1 MARYSSAA
9 LEVIHGRG
17 DGSPARKAT
26 RLRGCDFAARE
37 NRRQGQTGGDAPPPP
52 RDSETGRIIEGRDA
66 RGGTREEHG
75 RVGREMSP
83 PGDAGARAGEGS
95 APSPSSRSANLNNDD
110 ARGPAPDAAT
120 ATDPMVAEAEQ
131 SALTL
136 LRRELA
142 ASRRATERERL
153 VAKRACEQLA
163 AERAA
168 SAEREEEF
176 ATTEARLD
184 ALMTEGRESA
194 REEAFRREV
203 SPSSPLDDD
212 DDARRATSPPA
223 AAELFKTPH
232 AAAEEE
238 EDLEEDLEEEGSVAR
253 GVSPRDALD
262 PRAVAAAE
270 ALLARADA
278 LEHEHAREIAALN
291 ARVRALERALS
302 SAEGAAAVAEA
313 AAAEALRQS
322 SRMEKKTL
330 RRREREEAEAEAA
343 TRDLKRRLERERERA
358 DAWKA
363 RAIAAES
370 KAAKMEAEGRRDS
383 VANVAAGSNPAAS
396 ADSAQTSQPSRVT
409 FEEKAQAA
417 RLAAAAT
424 PSWESSDATDRFRPF
439 SRKLA
444 NGDRIRV
451 GSPSSATR
459 HRPVSHRGG
468 STAPSARLATALAAP
483 MRGQDGD
490 RAGGRPDVGRES
502 RDAFRASLRR
512 QGEALARL
520 AAGREARRSEMA
532 ALRDAVDAMG
542 IGPSY

>member
-1 MARYSSAA
+1 
-9 LEVIHGRG
+9 
-17 DGSPARKAT
+17 
-26 RLRGCDFAARE
+26 
-37 NRRQGQTGGDAPPPP
+37 
-52 RDSETGRIIEGRDA
+52 
-66 RGGTREEHG
+66 
-75 RVGREMSP
+75 MS
-83 PGDAGARAGEGS
+83 PGDAGGAPAGEGS
-95 APSPSSRSANLNNDD
+95 APSPSSRPSANNDD
-110 ARGPAPDAAT
+110 AVSSVAPDGT
-120 ATDPMVAEAEQ
+120 IDPMVAEAEQ

-168 SAEREEEF
+168 SAEREEELM
-176 ATTEARLD
+176 TLEARLE
-184 ALMTEGRESA
+184 ALTEGRESA
-194 REEAFRREV
+194 REEAFRREA
-203 SPSSPLDDD
+203 SPSSSPPDDDDD

-232 AAAEEE
+232 AAADDEEEEEE
-238 EDLEEDLEEEGSVAR
+238 EDGEVFVASGVPPSR
-253 GVSPRDALD
+253 GRGTLD

-313 AAAEALRQS
+313 AAAEALRQQ
-322 SRMEKKTL
+322 SRMATHQTAAAL
-330 RRREREEAEAEAA
+330 RRREREEAEAEA
-343 TRDLKRRLERERERA
+343 TMRELKRRLERERERA

-370 KAAKMEAEGRRDS
+370 KAAKATAEAQLCADR
-383 VANVAAGSNPAAS
+383 AAAQLR
-396 ADSAQTSQPSRVT
+396 ADSAQTSQTSRVT
-409 FEEKAQAA
+409 FEEKVASSASFAA
-417 RLAAAAT
+417 DGGSELAKG
-424 PSWESSDATDRFRPF
+424 PF

-444 NGDRIRV
+444 NGRRVRV
-451 GSPSSATR
+451 GSPSSTTPGDAGR
-459 HRPVSHRGG
+459 MRLG
-468 STAPSARLATALAAP
+468 SLGRSTAAPSARLAIALAA
-483 MRGQDGD
+483 RGGK
-490 RAGGRPDVGRES
+490 GGRLDVSES

-520 AAGREARRSEMA
+520 AAGRVARRAEMA

-542 IGPSY
+542 VT

>member
-1 MARYSSAA
+1 
-9 LEVIHGRG
+9 
-17 DGSPARKAT
+17 
-26 RLRGCDFAARE
+26 
-37 NRRQGQTGGDAPPPP
+37 
-52 RDSETGRIIEGRDA
+52 
-66 RGGTREEHG
+66 
-75 RVGREMSP
+75 MS
-83 PGDAGARAGEGS
+83 PGDAGGAPAGEGS
-95 APSPSSRSANLNNDD
+95 APSPSSRPSANNDD
-110 ARGPAPDAAT
+110 AVSSVAPDGT
-120 ATDPMVAEAEQ
+120 IDPMVAEAEQ

-168 SAEREEEF
+168 SAEREEELM
-176 ATTEARLD
+176 TLEARLE
-184 ALMTEGRESA
+184 ALTEGRESA
-194 REEAFRREV
+194 REEAFRREA
-203 SPSSPLDDD
+203 SPSSSPPDDDDD

-223 AAELFKTPH
+223 VAELFKSPH
-232 AAAEEE
+232 AAADEEEEEEE
-238 EDLEEDLEEEGSVAR
+238 EDGEVFVASGVPPSR
-253 GVSPRDALD
+253 GRGTLD

-313 AAAEALRQS
+313 AAAEALRQQ
-322 SRMEKKTL
+322 SRMATHQTAAAL
-330 RRREREEAEAEAA
+330 RRREREEAEAEA
-343 TRDLKRRLERERERA
+343 TMRELKRRLERERERA

-370 KAAKMEAEGRRDS
+370 KAAKAAAEA
-383 VANVAAGSNPAAS
+383 AQLCAQLAAAQLCAG
-396 ADSAQTSQPSRVT
+396 SAQTSQTSRVT
-409 FEEKAQAA
+409 FEEKVASSAA
-417 RLAAAAT
+417 DGGSER
-424 PSWESSDATDRFRPF
+424 RGPF

-444 NGDRIRV
+444 NGHRVRV
-451 GSPSSATR
+451 GSPSSTTPGDAGR
-459 HRPVSHRGG
+459 KRLG
-468 STAPSARLATALAAP
+468 SLGRSTAAPSARLAIALAA
-483 MRGQDGD
+483 RGGK
-490 RAGGRPDVGRES
+490 GGRLDVSES

-520 AAGREARRSEMA
+520 AAGRVARRAEMA

-542 IGPSY
+542 VT

>member
-1 MARYSSAA
+1 
-9 LEVIHGRG
+9 
-17 DGSPARKAT
+17 
-26 RLRGCDFAARE
+26 
-37 NRRQGQTGGDAPPPP
+37 
-52 RDSETGRIIEGRDA
+52 
-66 RGGTREEHG
+66 
-75 RVGREMSP
+75 MS
-83 PGDAGARAGEGS
+83 PGDAGGAPAGEGS
-95 APSPSSRSANLNNDD
+95 APSPSSRPSANNDD
-110 ARGPAPDAAT
+110 AVSSVAPDGT
-120 ATDPMVAEAEQ
+120 IDPMVAEAEQ

-168 SAEREEEF
+168 SAEREEELM
-176 ATTEARLD
+176 TLEARLE
-184 ALMTEGRESA
+184 ALTEGRESA
-194 REEAFRREV
+194 REEAFRREA
-203 SPSSPLDDD
+203 SPSSSPPDDDDD

-223 AAELFKTPH
+223 AAELFKSPH
-232 AAAEEE
+232 AAADEEEEEE
-238 EDLEEDLEEEGSVAR
+238 EDGEVFVASGVPPSR
-253 GVSPRDALD
+253 GRGTLD

-313 AAAEALRQS
+313 AAAEALRQQ
-322 SRMEKKTL
+322 SRMATHQTAAAL
-330 RRREREEAEAEAA
+330 RRREREEAEAEA
-343 TRDLKRRLERERERA
+343 TMRELKRRLERERERA

-370 KAAKMEAEGRRDS
+370 KAAKAAAEA
-383 VANVAAGSNPAAS
+383 AQLCAQLAAAQLCAG
-396 ADSAQTSQPSRVT
+396 SAQTSQTSRVT
-409 FEEKAQAA
+409 FEEKVASSAA
-417 RLAAAAT
+417 DGGSER
-424 PSWESSDATDRFRPF
+424 RGPF

-444 NGDRIRV
+444 NGHRVRV
-451 GSPSSATR
+451 GSPSSTTPGDAGR
-459 HRPVSHRGG
+459 KRLG
-468 STAPSARLATALAAP
+468 SLGRSTAAPSARLAIALAA
-483 MRGQDGD
+483 RGGK
-490 RAGGRPDVGRES
+490 GGRLDVSES

-520 AAGREARRSEMA
+520 AAGRVARRAEMA

-542 IGPSY
+542 VT

>member
-1 MARYSSAA
+1 
-9 LEVIHGRG
+9 
-17 DGSPARKAT
+17 
-26 RLRGCDFAARE
+26 
-37 NRRQGQTGGDAPPPP
+37 
-52 RDSETGRIIEGRDA
+52 
-66 RGGTREEHG
+66 
-75 RVGREMSP
+75 MS
-83 PGDAGARAGEGS
+83 PGDAGGAPAGEGS
-95 APSPSSRSANLNNDD
+95 APSPSSRPSANNDD
-110 ARGPAPDAAT
+110 AVSSVAPDGT
-120 ATDPMVAEAEQ
+120 IDPMVAEAEQ

-168 SAEREEEF
+168 SAEREEELM
-176 ATTEARLD
+176 TLEARLE
-184 ALMTEGRESA
+184 ALTEGRESA
-194 REEAFRREV
+194 REEAFRREA
-203 SPSSPLDDD
+203 SPSSSPPDDDDDD

-232 AAAEEE
+232 AAADEEEEEEEE
-238 EDLEEDLEEEGSVAR
+238 EDGEVFVASGVPPSR
-253 GVSPRDALD
+253 GRGTLD

-483 MRGQDGD
+483 RRGPDGD

>member
-1 MARYSSAA
+1 
-9 LEVIHGRG
+9 
-17 DGSPARKAT
+17 
-26 RLRGCDFAARE
+26 
-37 NRRQGQTGGDAPPPP
+37 
-52 RDSETGRIIEGRDA
+52 
-66 RGGTREEHG
+66 
-75 RVGREMSP
+75 MS
-83 PGDAGARAGEGS
+83 PGDAGGAPAGEGS
-95 APSPSSRSANLNNDD
+95 APSPSSRPSANNDD
-110 ARGPAPDAAT
+110 AVSSVAPDGT
-120 ATDPMVAEAEQ
+120 IDPMVAEAEQ

-168 SAEREEEF
+168 SAEREEELM
-176 ATTEARLD
+176 TLEARLE
-184 ALMTEGRESA
+184 ALTEGRESA
-194 REEAFRREV
+194 REEAFRREA
-203 SPSSPLDDD
+203 SPSSSPPDDDDD

-232 AAAEEE
+232 AAADEEEEEE
-238 EDLEEDLEEEGSVAR
+238 EDGEVFVASGVPPSR
-253 GVSPRDALD
+253 GRGTLD

-313 AAAEALRQS
+313 AAAEALRQQ
-322 SRMEKKTL
+322 SRMATHQTAAAL
-330 RRREREEAEAEAA
+330 RRREREEAEAEA
-343 TRDLKRRLERERERA
+343 TMRELKRRLERERERA

-370 KAAKMEAEGRRDS
+370 KAAKAAAEAQLCADR
-383 VANVAAGSNPAAS
+383 AAAQLC
-396 ADSAQTSQPSRVT
+396 ADSAQTSQTSRVT
-409 FEEKAQAA
+409 FEEKVASSASSAA
-417 RLAAAAT
+417 DGGSELAKG
-424 PSWESSDATDRFRPF
+424 PF

-444 NGDRIRV
+444 NGRRVRV
-451 GSPSSATR
+451 GSPSSTMMPDASGR
-459 HRPVSHRGG
+459 KRLG
-468 STAPSARLATALAAP
+468 SLGRSTAAPSARLAIALAA
-483 MRGQDGD
+483 RGGK
-490 RAGGRPDVGRES
+490 GGRLDVSES

-520 AAGREARRSEMA
+520 AAGRVARRAEMA

-542 IGPSY
+542 VT

>member
-1 MARYSSAA
+1 
-9 LEVIHGRG
+9 
-17 DGSPARKAT
+17 
-26 RLRGCDFAARE
+26 
-37 NRRQGQTGGDAPPPP
+37 
-52 RDSETGRIIEGRDA
+52 
-66 RGGTREEHG
+66 
-75 RVGREMSP
+75 MS
-83 PGDAGARAGEGS
+83 PGDAGGAPAGEGS
-95 APSPSSRSANLNNDD
+95 APSPSSRPSANNDD
-110 ARGPAPDAAT
+110 AVSSVAPDGT
-120 ATDPMVAEAEQ
+120 IDPMVAEAEQ

-168 SAEREEEF
+168 SAEREEELM
-176 ATTEARLD
+176 TLEARLE
-184 ALMTEGRESA
+184 ALTEGRESA
-194 REEAFRREV
+194 REEAFRREA
-203 SPSSPLDDD
+203 SPSSSPPDDDDDDD

-232 AAAEEE
+232 AAADEEEEEEEE
-238 EDLEEDLEEEGSVAR
+238 EDGEVFVASGVPPSR
-253 GVSPRDALD
+253 GRGTLD

-313 AAAEALRQS
+313 AAAEALRQQ
-322 SRMEKKTL
+322 SRMATHQTAAAL
-330 RRREREEAEAEAA
+330 RRREREEAEAEA
-343 TRDLKRRLERERERA
+343 TISDLKRRLERERERA

-370 KAAKMEAEGRRDS
+370 KAAKAAAEAEQLC
-383 VANVAAGSNPAAS
+383 AQLAAAQLR
-396 ADSAQTSQPSRVT
+396 ADSARTSQTSRVT
-409 FEEKAQAA
+409 FEEKVASSASFAA
-417 RLAAAAT
+417 DGGSELAKG
-424 PSWESSDATDRFRPF
+424 PF

-444 NGDRIRV
+444 NGRRVRV
-451 GSPSSATR
+451 GSPSSTTPGDAGR
-459 HRPVSHRGG
+459 RRLG
-468 STAPSARLATALAAP
+468 SLGRSTAAPSARLAIALAA
-483 MRGQDGD
+483 RGGK
-490 RAGGRPDVGRES
+490 GGRLDVSES

-520 AAGREARRSEMA
+520 AAGRVARRAEMA

-542 IGPSY
+542 VT

>member
-1 MARYSSAA
+1 
-9 LEVIHGRG
+9 
-17 DGSPARKAT
+17 
-26 RLRGCDFAARE
+26 
-37 NRRQGQTGGDAPPPP
+37 
-52 RDSETGRIIEGRDA
+52 
-66 RGGTREEHG
+66 
-75 RVGREMSP
+75 MS
-83 PGDAGARAGEGS
+83 PGDAGGAPAGEGS
-95 APSPSSRSANLNNDD
+95 APSPSSRPSANNDD
-110 ARGPAPDAAT
+110 AVSSVAPDGT
-120 ATDPMVAEAEQ
+120 IDPMVAEAEQ

-168 SAEREEEF
+168 SAEREEELM
-176 ATTEARLD
+176 TLEARLE
-184 ALMTEGRESA
+184 ALTEGRESA
-194 REEAFRREV
+194 REEAFRREA
-203 SPSSPLDDD
+203 SPSSSPPDDDDD

-223 AAELFKTPH
+223 AAELFKSPH
-232 AAAEEE
+232 AAADEEEEEEEE
-238 EDLEEDLEEEGSVAR
+238 EDGEVFVASGVPPSR
-253 GVSPRDALD
+253 GRGTLD

-313 AAAEALRQS
+313 AAAEALRQQ
-322 SRMEKKTL
+322 SRMATHQTAAAL
-330 RRREREEAEAEAA
+330 RRREREEAEAEA
-343 TRDLKRRLERERERA
+343 TMRELKRRLERERERA

-370 KAAKMEAEGRRDS
+370 KAAKATAEAEQLC
-383 VANVAAGSNPAAS
+383 AQLAAAQLR
-396 ADSAQTSQPSRVT
+396 ADSARTSQTSRVT
-409 FEEKAQAA
+409 FEEKVASSASFAA
-417 RLAAAAT
+417 DGGSELAKG
-424 PSWESSDATDRFRPF
+424 PF

-444 NGDRIRV
+444 NGRRVRV
-451 GSPSSATR
+451 GSPSSTTPGDAGR
-459 HRPVSHRGG
+459 MRLG
-468 STAPSARLATALAAP
+468 SLGRSTAAPSARLAIALAA
-483 MRGQDGD
+483 RGGK
-490 RAGGRPDVGRES
+490 GGRLDVSES

-520 AAGREARRSEMA
+520 AAGRVARRAEMA

-542 IGPSY
+542 VT

>member
-1 MARYSSAA
+1 
-9 LEVIHGRG
+9 
-17 DGSPARKAT
+17 
-26 RLRGCDFAARE
+26 
-37 NRRQGQTGGDAPPPP
+37 
-52 RDSETGRIIEGRDA
+52 
-66 RGGTREEHG
+66 
-75 RVGREMSP
+75 MS
-83 PGDAGARAGEGS
+83 PGDAGGAPAGEGS
-95 APSPSSRSANLNNDD
+95 APSPSSRPSANNDD
-110 ARGPAPDAAT
+110 AVSSVAPDGT
-120 ATDPMVAEAEQ
+120 IDPMVAEAEQ

-168 SAEREEEF
+168 SAEREEELM
-176 ATTEARLD
+176 TLEARLE
-184 ALMTEGRESA
+184 ALTEGRESA
-194 REEAFRREV
+194 REEAFRREA
-203 SPSSPLDDD
+203 SPSSSPPDDDDD

-223 AAELFKTPH
+223 VAELFKSPH
-232 AAAEEE
+232 AAADEEEEEEE
-238 EDLEEDLEEEGSVAR
+238 EDGEVFVASGVPPSR
-253 GVSPRDALD
+253 GRGTLD

-313 AAAEALRQS
+313 AAAEALRQQ
-322 SRMEKKTL
+322 SRMATHQTAAAL
-330 RRREREEAEAEAA
+330 RRREREEAEAEA
-343 TRDLKRRLERERERA
+343 TMRELKRRLERERERA

-370 KAAKMEAEGRRDS
+370 KAAKAAAEA
-383 VANVAAGSNPAAS
+383 AQLCAQLAAAQLCAG
-396 ADSAQTSQPSRVT
+396 SAQTSQTSRVT
-409 FEEKAQAA
+409 FEEKVASSAA
-417 RLAAAAT
+417 DGGSER
-424 PSWESSDATDRFRPF
+424 RGPF

-444 NGDRIRV
+444 NGHRVRV
-451 GSPSSATR
+451 GSPSSTTPGDAGR
-459 HRPVSHRGG
+459 KRLGSLGR
-468 STAPSARLATALAAP
+468 STAAPSTRLAIALAA
-483 MRGQDGD
+483 RGGK
-490 RAGGRPDVGRES
+490 GGRLDVSES

-520 AAGREARRSEMA
+520 AAGRVARRAEMA

-542 IGPSY
+542 VT

>member
-1 MARYSSAA
+1 
-9 LEVIHGRG
+9 
-17 DGSPARKAT
+17 
-26 RLRGCDFAARE
+26 
-37 NRRQGQTGGDAPPPP
+37 
-52 RDSETGRIIEGRDA
+52 
-66 RGGTREEHG
+66 
-75 RVGREMSP
+75 MS
-83 PGDAGARAGEGS
+83 PGDAGGAPAGEGS
-95 APSPSSRSANLNNDD
+95 APSPSSRPSANNDD
-110 ARGPAPDAAT
+110 AVSSVAPDGT
-120 ATDPMVAEAEQ
+120 IDPMVAEAEQ

-168 SAEREEEF
+168 SAEREEELM
-176 ATTEARLD
+176 TLEARLE
-184 ALMTEGRESA
+184 ALTEGRESA
-194 REEAFRREV
+194 REEAFRREA
-203 SPSSPLDDD
+203 SPSSSPPDDDDD

-223 AAELFKTPH
+223 AAELFKSPH
-232 AAAEEE
+232 AAADEEEEEE
-238 EDLEEDLEEEGSVAR
+238 EDGEVFVASGVPPSR
-253 GVSPRDALD
+253 GRGTLD

-313 AAAEALRQS
+313 AAAEALRQQ
-322 SRMEKKTL
+322 SRMATHQTAAAL
-330 RRREREEAEAEAA
+330 RRREREEAEAEA
-343 TRDLKRRLERERERA
+343 TMRELKRRLERERERA

-370 KAAKMEAEGRRDS
+370 KAAKATAEADR
-383 VANVAAGSNPAAS
+383 AATQLAAAQLR
-396 ADSAQTSQPSRVT
+396 ADSAQTSRSRVT
-409 FEEKAQAA
+409 FEEKVASSSASSAA
-417 RLAAAAT
+417 DGGSER
-424 PSWESSDATDRFRPF
+424 RGPF

-444 NGDRIRV
+444 NGRRVRV
-451 GSPSSATR
+451 GSPSSTTPGDAGR
-459 HRPVSHRGG
+459 KRLG
-468 STAPSARLATALAAP
+468 SLGRSTAAPSARLAIALAA
-483 MRGQDGD
+483 RGGK
-490 RAGGRPDVGRES
+490 GGRLDVSES

-520 AAGREARRSEMA
+520 AAGRVARRAEMA

-542 IGPSY
+542 VT

>member
-1 MARYSSAA
+1 
-9 LEVIHGRG
+9 
-17 DGSPARKAT
+17 
-26 RLRGCDFAARE
+26 
-37 NRRQGQTGGDAPPPP
+37 
-52 RDSETGRIIEGRDA
+52 
-66 RGGTREEHG
+66 
-75 RVGREMSP
+75 MS
-83 PGDAGARAGEGS
+83 PGDAGGAPAGEGS
-95 APSPSSRSANLNNDD
+95 APSPSSRPSANNDD
-110 ARGPAPDAAT
+110 AVSSVAPDGT
-120 ATDPMVAEAEQ
+120 IDPMVAEAEQ

-168 SAEREEEF
+168 SAEREEELM
-176 ATTEARLD
+176 TLEARLE
-184 ALMTEGRESA
+184 ALTEGRESA
-194 REEAFRREV
+194 REEAFRREA
-203 SPSSPLDDD
+203 SPSSSPPDDDDDD

-238 EDLEEDLEEEGSVAR
+238 EEEEEEGSVAR
-253 GVSPRDALD
+253 GSPERSRGTLD

-313 AAAEALRQS
+313 AAAEALRQQ
-322 SRMEKKTL
+322 SRMATHQTAAAL
-330 RRREREEAEAEAA
+330 RRREREEAEAEA
-343 TRDLKRRLERERERA
+343 TMRELKRRLERERERA

-370 KAAKMEAEGRRDS
+370 KAAKAAAEAEQLC
-383 VANVAAGSNPAAS
+383 AQLAS
-396 ADSAQTSQPSRVT
+396 AQLCADSARTSQTSRVT
-409 FEEKAQAA
+409 FEEKVASSASSAA
-417 RLAAAAT
+417 DGGSER
-424 PSWESSDATDRFRPF
+424 RGPF

-444 NGDRIRV
+444 NGHRVRI
-451 GSPSSATR
+451 GSPSSMTPGDAGR
-459 HRPVSHRGG
+459 KRLG
-468 STAPSARLATALAAP
+468 SLGRSTAAPSARLAIALAA
-483 MRGQDGD
+483 RGGK
-490 RAGGRPDVGRES
+490 GGRLDVSES

-520 AAGREARRSEMA
+520 AAGRVARRAEMA

-542 IGPSY
+542 VT

>member
-1 MARYSSAA
+1 
-9 LEVIHGRG
+9 
-17 DGSPARKAT
+17 
-26 RLRGCDFAARE
+26 
-37 NRRQGQTGGDAPPPP
+37 
-52 RDSETGRIIEGRDA
+52 
-66 RGGTREEHG
+66 
-75 RVGREMSP
+75 MS
-83 PGDAGARAGEGS
+83 PGDAGGAPAGEGP
-95 APSPSSRSANLNNDD
+95 APSPSSRPSANNDD
-110 ARGPAPDAAT
+110 AVSSVAPDGT
-120 ATDPMVAEAEQ
+120 IDPMVAEAEQ

-168 SAEREEEF
+168 SAEREEELM
-176 ATTEARLD
+176 TLEARLE
-184 ALMTEGRESA
+184 ALTEGRESA
-194 REEAFRREV
+194 REEAFRREA
-203 SPSSPLDDD
+203 SPSSSPPDDDDD

-232 AAAEEE
+232 AAADEEEEEEE
-238 EDLEEDLEEEGSVAR
+238 EDGEVFVASGVPPSR
-253 GVSPRDALD
+253 GRGTLD

-313 AAAEALRQS
+313 AAAEALRQQ
-322 SRMEKKTL
+322 SRMATHQTAAAL
-330 RRREREEAEAEAA
+330 RRREREEAEAEA
-343 TRDLKRRLERERERA
+343 TMRELKRRLERERERA

-370 KAAKMEAEGRRDS
+370 KAAKAAAEAEQLC
-383 VANVAAGSNPAAS
+383 AQLAS
-396 ADSAQTSQPSRVT
+396 AQLRADSARTSQTSRVT
-409 FEEKAQAA
+409 FEEKVASSASFAA
-417 RLAAAAT
+417 DGGSER
-424 PSWESSDATDRFRPF
+424 RGPF

-444 NGDRIRV
+444 NGRRVRV
-451 GSPSSATR
+451 GSPSSTTPGDAGR
-459 HRPVSHRGG
+459 MRLG
-468 STAPSARLATALAAP
+468 SLGRSTAAPSARLAIALAA
-483 MRGQDGD
+483 RGGK
-490 RAGGRPDVGRES
+490 GGRLDVSES

-520 AAGREARRSEMA
+520 AAGRVARRAEMA
-532 ALRDAVDAMG
+532 ALRDTVDAMG
-542 IGPSY
+542 VT

>member
-1 MARYSSAA
+1 
-9 LEVIHGRG
+9 
-17 DGSPARKAT
+17 
-26 RLRGCDFAARE
+26 
-37 NRRQGQTGGDAPPPP
+37 
-52 RDSETGRIIEGRDA
+52 
-66 RGGTREEHG
+66 
-75 RVGREMSP
+75 MS
-83 PGDAGARAGEGS
+83 PGDAGGAPAGEGS
-95 APSPSSRSANLNNDD
+95 APSPSSRPSANNDD
-110 ARGPAPDAAT
+110 AVSSVAPDGT
-120 ATDPMVAEAEQ
+120 IDPMVAEAEQ

-168 SAEREEEF
+168 SAEREEELM
-176 ATTEARLD
+176 TLEARLE
-184 ALMTEGRESA
+184 ALTEGRESA
-194 REEAFRREV
+194 REEAFRREA
-203 SPSSPLDDD
+203 SPSSSPPDDDDD

-223 AAELFKTPH
+223 VAELFKSPH
-232 AAAEEE
+232 AAADEEEEEEE
-238 EDLEEDLEEEGSVAR
+238 EDGEVFVASGVPPSR
-253 GVSPRDALD
+253 GRGTLD

-313 AAAEALRQS
+313 AAAEALRQQ
-322 SRMEKKTL
+322 SRMATHQTAAAL
-330 RRREREEAEAEAA
+330 RRREREEAEAEA
-343 TRDLKRRLERERERA
+343 TMRELKRRLERERERA

-370 KAAKMEAEGRRDS
+370 KAAKAAAEAEQLC
-383 VANVAAGSNPAAS
+383 AQLAS
-396 ADSAQTSQPSRVT
+396 AQLCADSARTSQTSRVT
-409 FEEKAQAA
+409 FEEKVASSASSAA
-417 RLAAAAT
+417 DGGSER
-424 PSWESSDATDRFRPF
+424 RGPF

-444 NGDRIRV
+444 NVHRVRV
-451 GSPSSATR
+451 GSPSSMTPGDAGR
-459 HRPVSHRGG
+459 KRLG
-468 STAPSARLATALAAP
+468 SLGRSTAAPSARLAIALAA
-483 MRGQDGD
+483 RGGK
-490 RAGGRPDVGRES
+490 GGRLDVSES

-520 AAGREARRSEMA
+520 AAGRVARRAEMA

-542 IGPSY
+542 VT

>member
-1 MARYSSAA
+1 
-9 LEVIHGRG
+9 
-17 DGSPARKAT
+17 
-26 RLRGCDFAARE
+26 
-37 NRRQGQTGGDAPPPP
+37 
-52 RDSETGRIIEGRDA
+52 
-66 RGGTREEHG
+66 
-75 RVGREMSP
+75 MS
-83 PGDAGARAGEGS
+83 PGDAGGAPAGEGS
-95 APSPSSRSANLNNDD
+95 APSPSSRPSANNDD
-110 ARGPAPDAAT
+110 AVSSVAPDGT
-120 ATDPMVAEAEQ
+120 IDPMVAEAEQ

-168 SAEREEEF
+168 SAEREEELM
-176 ATTEARLD
+176 TLEARLE
-184 ALMTEGRESA
+184 ALTEGRESA
-194 REEAFRREV
+194 REEAFRREA
-203 SPSSPLDDD
+203 SPSSSPPDDDDD

-223 AAELFKTPH
+223 AAELFKSPH
-232 AAAEEE
+232 AAADEEEEEE
-238 EDLEEDLEEEGSVAR
+238 EDGEVFVASGVPPSR
-253 GVSPRDALD
+253 GRGTLD

-313 AAAEALRQS
+313 AAAEALRQQ
-322 SRMEKKTL
+322 SRMATHQTAAAL
-330 RRREREEAEAEAA
+330 RRREREEAEAEA
-343 TRDLKRRLERERERA
+343 TMRELKRRLERERERA

-370 KAAKMEAEGRRDS
+370 KAAKATAEADR
-383 VANVAAGSNPAAS
+383 AAAQLAAAQLC
-396 ADSAQTSQPSRVT
+396 ADSAQTSRSRVT
-409 FEEKAQAA
+409 FEEKVASSASSAA
-417 RLAAAAT
+417 DGGSER
-424 PSWESSDATDRFRPF
+424 RGPF

-444 NGDRIRV
+444 NGHRVRV
-451 GSPSSATR
+451 GSPSSTMPGDAGR
-459 HRPVSHRGG
+459 KRLG
-468 STAPSARLATALAAP
+468 SLGRSTAAPSARLAIALAA
-483 MRGQDGD
+483 RGGK
-490 RAGGRPDVGRES
+490 GGRLDVSES

-520 AAGREARRSEMA
+520 AAGRVARRAEMA

-542 IGPSY
+542 VT

>member
-1 MARYSSAA
+1 
-9 LEVIHGRG
+9 
-17 DGSPARKAT
+17 
-26 RLRGCDFAARE
+26 
-37 NRRQGQTGGDAPPPP
+37 
-52 RDSETGRIIEGRDA
+52 
-66 RGGTREEHG
+66 
-75 RVGREMSP
+75 MS
-83 PGDAGARAGEGS
+83 PGDAGGAPAGEGS
-95 APSPSSRSANLNNDD
+95 APSPSSRPSANNDD
-110 ARGPAPDAAT
+110 AVSSVAPDGT
-120 ATDPMVAEAEQ
+120 IDPMVAEAEQ

-168 SAEREEEF
+168 SAEREEELM
-176 ATTEARLD
+176 TLEARLE
-184 ALMTEGRESA
+184 ALTEGRESA
-194 REEAFRREV
+194 REEAFRREA
-203 SPSSPLDDD
+203 SPSSSPPDDDDD

-223 AAELFKTPH
+223 VAELFKSPH
-232 AAAEEE
+232 AAADEEEEEEE
-238 EDLEEDLEEEGSVAR
+238 EDGEVFVASGVPPSR
-253 GVSPRDALD
+253 GRGTLD

-313 AAAEALRQS
+313 AAAEALRQQ
-322 SRMEKKTL
+322 SRMATHQTAAAL
-330 RRREREEAEAEAA
+330 RRREREEAEAEA
-343 TRDLKRRLERERERA
+343 TMRELKRRLERERERA

-370 KAAKMEAEGRRDS
+370 KAAKAAAEAEQLC
-383 VANVAAGSNPAAS
+383 AQLAS
-396 ADSAQTSQPSRVT
+396 AQLCADSARTSQTSRVT
-409 FEEKAQAA
+409 FEEKVASSASSAA
-417 RLAAAAT
+417 DGGSER
-424 PSWESSDATDRFRPF
+424 RGPF

-444 NGDRIRV
+444 NGHRVRV
-451 GSPSSATR
+451 GSPSSMTPGDAGR
-459 HRPVSHRGG
+459 KRLG
-468 STAPSARLATALAAP
+468 SLGRSTAAPSARLAIALAA
-483 MRGQDGD
+483 RGGK
-490 RAGGRPDVGRES
+490 GGRLDVSES

-520 AAGREARRSEMA
+520 AAGRVARRAEMA

-542 IGPSY
+542 VT